1 MITYAISVPGKPKTK
16 GRPRFARGRAYVDEE
31 TRAYETLIALTWID
45 KYPNLFI
52 EKDVRITV
60 HVEAYSKTASRADVD
75 NYLKIALDGTQGVV
89 FDNDAQVWSAKAT
102 KVKVATPEEEFM
114 RICVIVGP
122 I

>member
-1 MITYAISVPGKPKTK
+1 
-16 GRPRFARGRAYVDEE
+16 VDEE

-114 RICVIVGP
+114 RICVIVST